1 MKLDLFTSY
10 FFIFIVMI
18 IIFIYFKN
26 YKHDIIS
33 VFYVVAMALL
43 CAHLAHGFSSVFQSI
58 GIRSESWRAKLDLI
72 GVGYAWLIFIGFSIV
87 PLSVLAQKHEFM
99 NFMIH
104 LFSHRK

>member
-1 MKLDLFTSY
+1 
-10 FFIFIVMI
+10 MI
-18 IIFIYFKN
+18 ISGF
-26 YKHDIIS
+26 KHDIIS

-87 PLSVLAQKHEFM
+87 PLSVLAQKHGIYEFYDPS
-99 NFMIH
+99 F
-104 LFSHRK
+104 FSQEVDDEALSTNPLNNES